1 MPIPSKNIDE
11 TNEEFIERCMSDE
24 FMKEYDDNDQRLA
37 VCYAQLEDDEERQT
51 NFPNKGD
58 DKKISLRNSEEP
70 QFDFDFAKNIKEQTP
85 EIWKAGGNIRGNEA
99 FMLWERARDG
109 QDTEAIREWIKERE
123 AWIKRHFEDGK
134 QFKGDT
140 EPNLSNVGGVVAQIK
155 WGTIGTLGEQGM
167 KDVILELTK
176 KLEGKKEENQVS
188 DKVKKALENKVEK
201 HNEEVKELDLA
212 WNGRTTYAELV
223 KVFERGVGAY
233 NTNPGSVRPNVSSP
247 EQWAMARVNSFL
259 FALKKG
265 RFQGGKHDTDLL
277 PENHPVKKEME
288 EKKQVFI
295 VMGASCSGKSTYV
308 RNNANSKDLVFDF
321 DNIHQ
326 AISNNP
332 SHIHIDNLKRY
343 VFDVR
348 DALYKRLK
356 KDKST
361 NAWIINSSPY
371 KKVRKQLVEELDAR
385 IIYIQRT
392 KEECL
397 RVAEEERPREWKEYI
412 ENYFE
417 RFEGFENDEEI
428 TIVDMKENKEITLS
442 EKRHIQKIEETDE
455 SIIIYYGKNVDDVE
469 MIDEQDDE
477 MDEADHYPGHEEEE
491 KSEIRT
497 NPNAEVRT
505 FDVQDLELRMD
516 GDKPTVVGYGAVF
529 NSMSNDLG
537 GFREYISPKAFEG
550 RLEDDVRFLI
560 NHDAN
565 LILARTTNGTLRLS
579 VDEKGLRYE
588 ADMPNTS
595 TARDLMELLKNGTI
609 SQSSF
614 AFTVEEDSWEV
625 KDGMNIRTID
635 KVSQLYDVSS
645 VTYPAYNSASSSVAL
660 RSMKEWQEK
669 EEAKKLEESL
679 DAEKLEGI
687 KEEEDLK
694 QRSLAEMRLKILKN
708 KY

>member
-1 MPIPSKNIDE
+1 MPIPTKEQNE

-109 QDTEAIREWIKERE
+109 QDTETIREWIKERE

-176 KLEGKKEENQVS
+176 KLEGKKEENQVTA
-188 DKVKKALENKVEK
+188 KIKKALENKVEK

-212 WNGRTTYAELV
+212 WNGRTTYAELE
-223 KVFERGVGAY
+223 KVFDRGVGAY
-233 NTNPGSVRPNVSSP
+233 NTNPESVRPNMTP
-247 EQWAMARVNSFL
+247 ESWGLARVNSFL

-277 PENHPVKKEME
+277 PDNHPVKKEME
-288 EKKQVFI
+288 ENNRFMKKH
-295 VMGASCSGKSTYV
+295 
-308 RNNANSKDLVFDF
+308 DL
-321 DNIHQ
+321 
-326 AISNNP
+326 
-332 SHIHIDNLKRY
+332 
-343 VFDVR
+343 
-348 DALYKRLK
+348 
-356 KDKST
+356 
-361 NAWIINSSPY
+361 
-371 KKVRKQLVEELDAR
+371 
-385 IIYIQRT
+385 
-392 KEECL
+392 
-397 RVAEEERPREWKEYI
+397 
-412 ENYFE
+412 
-417 RFEGFENDEEI
+417 
-428 TIVDMKENKEITLS
+428 
-442 EKRHIQKIEETDE
+442 RHIQKIEETDD

-477 MDEADHYPGHEEEE
+477 MDEADHYPGHDEE
-491 KSEIRT
+491 KTEIRT
-497 NPNAEVRT
+497 NPNQEVRT

-550 RLEDDVRFLI
+550 RLEDDVRFLV

-565 LILARTTNGTLRLS
+565 LVLARTTNGTLRLS

-614 AFTVEEDSWEV
+614 AFTVEEDSWEI

-645 VTYPAYNSASSSVAL
+645 VTYPAYNAASSSVAL

-679 DAEKLEGI
+679 EAEKLEGI

-694 QRSLAEMRLKILKN
+694 QRSLNEMRLKILKN

>member
-1 MPIPSKNIDE
+1 MPIPTKSIDE
-11 TNEEFIERCMSDE
+11 SNEQFIERCMSDDTMVE
-24 FMKEYDDNDQRLA
+24 EYEDDQRLA
-37 VCYAQLEDDEERQT
+37 ICSLQLEEERQT

-58 DKKISLRNSEEP
+58 DKKISLRNSDEP

-188 DKVKKALENKVEK
+188 DKTKKALENKVEE

-212 WNGRTTYAELV
+212 WNGRTTYAELL
-223 KVFERGVGAY
+223 KVYERGTGAFY
-233 NTNPGSVRPNVSSP
+233 SNPQSVRPNMTP
-247 EQWAMARVNSFL
+247 ESWGLARVNSFL

-265 RFQGGKHDTDLL
+265 RFQCGNHDTDLL
-277 PENHPVKKEME
+277 PDNHPVKKEME
-288 EKKQVFI
+288 ENNRFMKKH
-295 VMGASCSGKSTYV
+295 
-308 RNNANSKDLVFDF
+308 DL
-321 DNIHQ
+321 
-326 AISNNP
+326 
-332 SHIHIDNLKRY
+332 
-343 VFDVR
+343 
-348 DALYKRLK
+348 
-356 KDKST
+356 
-361 NAWIINSSPY
+361 
-371 KKVRKQLVEELDAR
+371 
-385 IIYIQRT
+385 
-392 KEECL
+392 
-397 RVAEEERPREWKEYI
+397 
-412 ENYFE
+412 
-417 RFEGFENDEEI
+417 
-428 TIVDMKENKEITLS
+428 
-442 EKRHIQKIEETDE
+442 RHIQKIEETDD

-469 MIDEQDDE
+469 MIDEQDDD
-477 MDEADHYPGHEEEE
+477 MDEADHYPGHEEEKAE
-491 KSEIRT
+491 VRT

-505 FDVQDLELRMD
+505 FDVQELELRMD

-529 NSMSNDLG
+529 NSESNDLG
-537 GFREYISPKAFEG
+537 GFREYIAPGAFDG
-550 RLEDDVRFLI
+550 RLEDDVRFLV

-635 KVSQLYDVSS
+635 KVSRLYDVSS
-645 VTYPAYNSASSSVAL
+645 VTYPAYNAASSSVAL
-660 RSMKEWQEK
+660 RSMEEWQEK

-679 DAEKLEGI
+679 EAEKIEAQ

-694 QRSLAEMRLKILKN
+694 ERSLNKMRLTILKN

>member
-1 MPIPSKNIDE
+1 MPIPTKQTDE

-24 FMKEYDDNDQRLA
+24 FMKEYEDNSQRLA

-58 DKKISLRNSEEP
+58 DKKISLRNSDEP
-70 QFDFDFAKNIKEQTP
+70 QFDYDFAKTIKEQTP

-99 FMLWERARDG
+99 FMLWGRARDG

-140 EPNLSNVGGVVAQIK
+140 EPNLSNVAGVVAQIK

-188 DKVKKALENKVEK
+188 AKVKKGLENKVEK
-201 HNEEVKELDLA
+201 HNEEIKELDLA

-233 NTNPGSVRPNVSSP
+233 NTNPGSVRPSVKSP

-277 PENHPVKKEME
+277 PNNHPVKKEME
-288 EKKQVFI
+288 ENNRFMKKH
-295 VMGASCSGKSTYV
+295 
-308 RNNANSKDLVFDF
+308 DL
-321 DNIHQ
+321 
-326 AISNNP
+326 
-332 SHIHIDNLKRY
+332 
-343 VFDVR
+343 
-348 DALYKRLK
+348 
-356 KDKST
+356 
-361 NAWIINSSPY
+361 
-371 KKVRKQLVEELDAR
+371 
-385 IIYIQRT
+385 
-392 KEECL
+392 
-397 RVAEEERPREWKEYI
+397 
-412 ENYFE
+412 
-417 RFEGFENDEEI
+417 
-428 TIVDMKENKEITLS
+428 
-442 EKRHIQKIEETDE
+442 RHIKKIEETDN
-455 SIIIYYGKNVDDVE
+455 SIIITYDKL
-469 MIDEQDDE
+469 MDE
-477 MDEADHYPGHEEEE
+477 MEESYHHDEDEKRGKVGSMITDGIELPLYDTKEEAEAEAEKLGGSGSHEHTMDGVTYFMPFDTHEQAKEVMANMNMNE
-491 KSEIRT
+491 HTPEHDEDEMKKPLYMRN

-505 FDVQDLELRMD
+505 FDVQNLELRMD

-537 GFREYISPKAFEG
+537 GFREFISPKAFEG
-550 RLEDDVRFLI
+550 RLEDDVRFLV

-588 ADMPNTS
+588 ADLPNTS

-645 VTYPAYNSASSSVAL
+645 VTYPAYNQASSAVAL
-660 RSMKEWQEK
+660 RSLEEWKSK
-669 EEAKKLEESL
+669 EENI
-679 DAEKLEGI
+679 EGI
-687 KEEEDLK
+687 KKEEDFK
-694 QRSLAEMRLKILKN
+694 KRSLNEMRLKILKN

>member
-1 MPIPSKNIDE
+1 MPIPTKEQNE
-11 TNEEFIERCMSDE
+11 TNEEYIERCMSDE
-24 FMKEYDDNDQRLA
+24 FMKEYEDNDQRLA
-37 VCYAQLEDDEERQT
+37 ICYAQLEDDEERQT

-70 QFDFDFAKNIKEQTP
+70 QFDFDFAKTIKEQTP

-123 AWIKRHFEDGK
+123 SWIKRHFEDGK

-176 KLEGKKEENQVS
+176 KLEGKKEENQVTA
-188 DKVKKALENKVEK
+188 KIKKALENKVEK
-201 HNEEVKELDLA
+201 HNEEIKELDLA
-212 WNGRTTYAELV
+212 WNGRTTYAELE
-223 KVFERGVGAY
+223 KVFDRGVGAY
-233 NTNPGSVRPNVSSP
+233 NTNPGSVRPNMTP
-247 EQWAMARVNSFL
+247 ESWGLARVNSFL

-265 RFQGGKHDTDLL
+265 RYQGGKHDTDLL
-277 PENHPVKKEME
+277 PDNHPVKKEME
-288 EKKQVFI
+288 ENNRFMKKH
-295 VMGASCSGKSTYV
+295 
-308 RNNANSKDLVFDF
+308 DL
-321 DNIHQ
+321 
-326 AISNNP
+326 
-332 SHIHIDNLKRY
+332 
-343 VFDVR
+343 
-348 DALYKRLK
+348 
-356 KDKST
+356 
-361 NAWIINSSPY
+361 
-371 KKVRKQLVEELDAR
+371 
-385 IIYIQRT
+385 
-392 KEECL
+392 
-397 RVAEEERPREWKEYI
+397 
-412 ENYFE
+412 
-417 RFEGFENDEEI
+417 
-428 TIVDMKENKEITLS
+428 
-442 EKRHIQKIEETDE
+442 RHIQKIEETDD
-455 SIIIYYGKNVDDVE
+455 SIIITYEKIMDDMEDNGYKEDEKRGKVGTMITDGIELPLYDTKEEAEAEAEKLGGSGSHEHTMDGEVYYMPFENHEQAKEVIGKMNMNE
-469 MIDEQDDE
+469 
-477 MDEADHYPGHEEEE
+477 HTPYHEEEE
-491 KSEIRT
+491 KSEIRS

-529 NSMSNDLG
+529 NSESNDLG
-537 GFREYISPKAFEG
+537 GFREYIAPGAFDG
-550 RLEDDVRFLI
+550 RLEDDVRFLV

-679 DAEKLEGI
+679 EAEKLEGI
-687 KEEEDLK
+687 KEEDLK
-694 QRSLAEMRLKILKN
+694 KRSLNEMRLKILKN

>member
-11 TNEEFIERCMSDE
+11 TNEEFIERCMADVTMVE
-24 FMKEYDDNDQRLA
+24 EYEDDQRLA
-37 VCYAQLEDDEERQT
+37 ICSLQLDEEIRQT

-188 DKVKKALENKVEK
+188 DKTKKALENKVKE
-201 HNEEVKELDLA
+201 HNEEIKELDLA

-277 PENHPVKKEME
+277 PDNHPVKKEME
-288 EKKQVFI
+288 ENNRFMKKH
-295 VMGASCSGKSTYV
+295 
-308 RNNANSKDLVFDF
+308 DL
-321 DNIHQ
+321 
-326 AISNNP
+326 
-332 SHIHIDNLKRY
+332 
-343 VFDVR
+343 
-348 DALYKRLK
+348 
-356 KDKST
+356 
-361 NAWIINSSPY
+361 
-371 KKVRKQLVEELDAR
+371 
-385 IIYIQRT
+385 
-392 KEECL
+392 
-397 RVAEEERPREWKEYI
+397 
-412 ENYFE
+412 
-417 RFEGFENDEEI
+417 
-428 TIVDMKENKEITLS
+428 
-442 EKRHIQKIEETDE
+442 RHIQKIEETDD

-469 MIDEQDDE
+469 MIDEQDDK
-477 MDEADHYPGHEEEE
+477 MDEADHYPGHDEEE

-497 NPNAEVRT
+497 SPNAEVRT

-529 NSMSNDLG
+529 NSESNDLG
-537 GFREYISPKAFEG
+537 GFREYIAPGAFDG
-550 RLEDDVRFLI
+550 RLEDDVRFLV

-679 DAEKLEGI
+679 EAEKLEGI

-694 QRSLAEMRLKILKN
+694 QRSLNEMRLKILKN